1 MAGSPWDGGARDAVS
16 GDSDTN
22 VSVTVGV
29 FPGSGRARRPGQRS
43 GRRTRTGHQAE
54 RLVHTR
60 YRGERQPLKRASRPR
75 AAKPEEGP
83 QGQVSREGAKDGA
96 AHTPRAPVMKPH
108 VSSSIVIAKAETS
121 HLARSGVKK
130 GHLL

>member
-1 MAGSPWDGGARDAVS
+1 MLRSGSCRAQGERGGQDDGQAVGQVLDTRRKGWSTPGTVGRGSLLKSLQTKGREARGGA
-16 GDSDTN
+16 
-22 VSVTVGV
+22 
-29 FPGSGRARRPGQRS
+29 P
-43 GRRTRTGHQAE
+43 
-54 RLVHTR
+54 
-60 YRGERQPLKRASRPR
+60 
-75 AAKPEEGP
+75 
-83 QGQVSREGAKDGA
+83 GQVSREEAKDGA